1 MQQSPTDI
9 KQVELIKLIKPIIS
23 LHVPLISTLT
33 SLFLVCPGAW
43 DQKRP
48 SLASLH
54 ACDAAES
61 TPVVLST
68 VVYFWEVST
77 WEPHKIRRV
86 NNINN
91 V

>member
-23 LHVPLISTLT
+23 LHVPLLSTLT
-33 SLFLVCPGAW
+33 SLFLSPEAW

-77 WEPHKIRRV
+77 WEPHKRRV